1 MRQTRTLP
9 PVFIGDDAV
18 SATLAATVIPLS
30 VGGNFHYLT
39 IGAFLSGLKEWQ
51 TLMGAMVALL
61 AAGLAYV
68 SAMSK
73 VWSDRKSAEEADF
86 RRRVGL
92 LSQLKFVSQDLGE
105 KASETQNR
113 WKAAEAMANHLPGY
127 YWLEFE
133 MPKELV
139 TAWDNLDIFTQ
150 DASIAINGVRWSL
163 ARYNMMMESVKQ
175 AESAELGLFQTEADA
190 LLANVVEGAGLLNHQ
205 IATEL
210 EGLLKKR

>member
-1 MRQTRTLP
+1 
-9 PVFIGDDAV
+9 VFIGDDAV

-73 VWSDRKSAEEADF
+73 VWSDRKSADEADF

-113 WKAAEAMANHLPGY
+113 WKAAEAMAKHLPGY

-150 DASIAINGVRWSL
+150 DASIAINSVRWSL

-175 AESAELGLFQTEADA
+175 AEGAELGLFRTEADA

-210 EGLLKKR
+210 EGLLKKK

>member
-73 VWSDRKSAEEADF
+73 VWSDRKSADEADF

-113 WKAAEAMANHLPGY
+113 WKAAEAMAKHLPGY

-150 DASIAINGVRWSL
+150 DASIAINGVRWPL

-175 AESAELGLFQTEADA
+175 AEGAELGLFRTEADA

-210 EGLLKKR
+210 EGLLKKK

>member
-1 MRQTRTLP
+1 
-9 PVFIGDDAV
+9 
-18 SATLAATVIPLS
+18 
-30 VGGNFHYLT
+30 
-39 IGAFLSGLKEWQ
+39 
-51 TLMGAMVALL
+51 
-61 AAGLAYV
+61 
-68 SAMSK
+68 MSK

-133 MPKELV
+133 IPKELV

-210 EGLLKKR
+210 EGLLKKK

>member
-163 ARYNMMMESVKQ
+163 ARYNMIMASVKQ
-175 AESAELGLFQTEADA
+175 AESAELGLFRTEADA

-210 EGLLKKR
+210 EGLLRKK

>member
-1 MRQTRTLP
+1 
-9 PVFIGDDAV
+9 VFIGDDAV

-73 VWSDRKSAEEADF
+73 VWSDRKSADEADF

-113 WKAAEAMANHLPGY
+113 WKAAEAMAKHLPGY

-175 AESAELGLFQTEADA
+175 AEGAELGLFRTEADA

-210 EGLLKKR
+210 EGLLKKK

>member
-1 MRQTRTLP
+1 
-9 PVFIGDDAV
+9 V

-133 MPKELV
+133 IPKELV

-210 EGLLKKR
+210 EGLLRKK

>member
-1 MRQTRTLP
+1 M
-9 PVFIGDDAV
+9 

-92 LSQLKFVSQDLGE
+92 LSQLKFVSQDLEE

-163 ARYNMMMESVKQ
+163 ARYNMMMASVKQ
-175 AESAELGLFQTEADA
+175 AEGAELGLFRNEADA

-210 EGLLKKR
+210 EGLLRKK

>member
-61 AAGLAYV
+61 AAGLAYA

-92 LSQLKFVSQDLGE
+92 LSQLKFVSQDLRE

-133 MPKELV
+133 IPKELV

-210 EGLLKKR
+210 EGLLKKK

>member
-175 AESAELGLFQTEADA
+175 AEGAELGLFRTEADA

-210 EGLLKKR
+210 EGLLRKK

>member
-133 MPKELV
+133 IPKELV

-210 EGLLKKR
+210 EGLLKKK